1 MPGKTLRICL
11 AMGGGVSLGSFSG
24 SALTEALKL
33 LIIHGKDEDGHPYEN
48 VFVDGMSGASAG
60 AIALT
65 IMLRCL
71 IDYKSML
78 LKWNPIK
85 DDENDKEFALLNRE
99 NRLVTE
105 LIKTYFNNESEK
117 FNALSHSKKESLK
130 ALELAQ
136 KIQEII
142 WVKRVDAIKLYGN
155 KVKSGY
161 KHIADD
167 SFGLL
172 ERKHMEGLIE
182 EFLMG
187 GAPKLDNLQVLDRER
202 VLFACSLTNILPMPI
217 NLNREDLNQL
227 QRNVINSTGVF
238 NHAEIRVIDF
248 IFDADVEKRKPS
260 DKRWLKFS
268 PVNNSASRT
277 HFNLTQNEAWATIS
291 ASALACGAFPIAFPP
306 VLLERYQEEY
316 NLGLANEKTIKSWM
330 SSNVKRSIYKNRQGE
345 DIISEWPSP
354 FLEIQ
359 KHLANKQLNSFF
371 KDKDNDVLDYT
382 SFNFPYVDGGTF
394 NNEPIKE
401 AFRIASFQD
410 YKRVDIENSERL
422 ILFVDPIVRKEP
434 IPKFKVSSFSP
445 ISGTKKIKDTT
456 EIDKLIGSVGSLVGL
471 LKNQGR
477 VKEDDKI
484 RDTKENLALRD
495 VIFSYLDDND
505 DIMLNVDVCLNAF
518 SKIRTKLNEDIIS
531 IGTRNP
537 ITYFIEELRKTS
549 DGEWNG
555 ESFEALDLRADQI
568 ESQIREL
575 GNNISLDDIY
585 KLLKITNKPKS
596 INLFAA
602 TVFKVIV
609 EVSLNTAGK
618 NPKAIKAAI
627 LPMDKNQN
635 IIDLPGT
642 EIEAFAGFASE
653 KSKNY
658 SFQYGR
664 LATLKAL
671 SAKDGF
677 RDPQKRGGAY
687 LKDNTFG
694 DLSRI
699 TEILEQN
706 IRNTKFFSSKNNYSE
721 DLKKGLFTPSI
732 ARVKSMLPKKL
743 KAVWKVP
750 LSVASPFIAVGGTL
764 FGLFR
769 NITGKS
775 FSIKSILVGLANDMA
790 DEVNYTFN
798 ESLIV
803 SIIGQDFN
811 KPWYGYLS
819 RKSRIKVYA
828 VLKNGTK
835 VKIKASRKDKNKIKF
850 HLYLIEDTKKVLK
863 SKDGFMRTLS
873 ANGDSTL
880 KLVTEHKISLPGTV
894 KSKNAALDPFL
905 DDDWSKALRNNY
917 PQEVMGLKIE
927 GLKKEIPLSTSEIN
941 NDEKSLFFSLKD
953 LNIHVNPMLEYDMND
968 TDAGWYFKENTKAF
982 HKELLDKMEELNE

>member
-1 MPGKTLRICL
+1 MSGKTLRICL

-33 LIIHGKDEDGHPYEN
+33 LIIHGKDEDGHSYEN

-78 LKWNPIK
+78 FKWDDLKSGES
-85 DDENDKEFALLNRE
+85 DEDLALLNRE
-99 NRLVTE
+99 NRLVGE

-117 FNALSHSKKESLK
+117 FNALSHSKKEALK

-142 WVKRVDAIKLYGN
+142 WVKSVDALKLYGN
-155 KVKSGY
+155 KIKSDY
-161 KHIADD
+161 KHMSDD

-182 EFLMG
+182 EYLMRG
-187 GAPKLDNLQVLDRER
+187 TPNLDNLQVLDRER

-248 IFDADVEKRKPS
+248 VFDTDVEQRKPS

-268 PVNNSASRT
+268 PTNNSASRT
-277 HFNLTQNEAWATIS
+277 HFNLAENEAWATIS

-316 NLGLANEKTIKSWM
+316 NLGLANERTIKSWM
-330 SSNVKRSIYKNRQGE
+330 STNVKRSIYKNKQGE
-345 DIISEWPSP
+345 DVISEWPSP
-354 FLEIQ
+354 FLDIQ
-359 KHLANKQLNSFF
+359 KQLVNKNQNSFF

-401 AFRIASFQD
+401 AFRISSFQD

-422 ILFVDPIVRKEP
+422 VLFVDPIVRKEQFP
-434 IPKFKVSSFSP
+434 NFKVSSFSP

-477 VKEDDKI
+477 IKEDDKI
-484 RDTKENLALRD
+484 RDTKENLALKE

-505 DIMLNVDVCLNAF
+505 DIMLNVNVCLNAF

-537 ITYFIEELRKTS
+537 IIYFIEELRKTC

-555 ESFEALDLRADQI
+555 ESFGTLDSKADLI
-568 ESQIREL
+568 ESNIMEM
-575 GNNISLDDIY
+575 GNNITLDDIY
-585 KLLKITNKPKS
+585 RLFKITNKPKS

-618 NPKAIKAAI
+618 NPRAIKAAI

-671 SAKDGF
+671 SAKEGF

-694 DLSRI
+694 DLDRI
-699 TEILEQN
+699 TAVLEQN
-706 IRNTKFFSSKNNYSE
+706 IRDTKFFSSDNDYSE

-732 ARVKSMLPKKL
+732 ARIKSMLPKAL
-743 KAVWKVP
+743 KAAWKVP
-750 LSVASPFIAVGGTL
+750 LSVASSFIAIVGTFL
-764 FGLFR
+764 GLFK
-769 NITGKS
+769 NVTGKS
-775 FSIKSILVGLANDMA
+775 FSIKSILFGLANDMA

-798 ESLIV
+798 ESLIISV
-803 SIIGQDFN
+803 IGRNFK
-811 KPWYGYLS
+811 KPWYRYLS
-819 RKSRIKVYA
+819 KPNRIKVHA
-828 VLKNGTK
+828 VLKNGSK
-835 VKIKASRKDKNKIKF
+835 IKIKASRKKKNEIKF

-863 SKDGFMRTLS
+863 SKDGFMRTFS

-880 KLVTEHKISLPGTV
+880 KLFTEHKISLPGTR
-894 KSKNAALDPFL
+894 KPENATLDPFL
-905 DDDWSKALRNNY
+905 DDAWSDALRTNY
-917 PQEVMGLKIE
+917 PEEVVGLKIE
-927 GLKKEIPLSTSEIN
+927 GLKQEISITPAEIN
-941 NDEKSLFFSLKD
+941 DNGKSLFFSLKD

-968 TDAGWYFKENTKAF
+968 PDFGWYFKENTRAF
-982 HKELLDKMEELNE
+982 HKELLDRMENPD